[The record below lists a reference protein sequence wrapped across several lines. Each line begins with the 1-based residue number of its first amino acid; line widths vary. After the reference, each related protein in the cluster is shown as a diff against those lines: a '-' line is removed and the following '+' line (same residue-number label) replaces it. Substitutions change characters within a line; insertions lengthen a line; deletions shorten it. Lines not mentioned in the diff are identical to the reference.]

1 MPKQAETGNLQNRQK
16 FTKQMVLCRFLCYND
31 KNSRKGG
38 DSMRLEALV
47 SKHYN
52 ELNPNDLII
61 WRYIYQHKDQCLKMN
76 IETLASLCNVSRS
89 TVMRFAQKIG
99 VSGYSELKAC
109 LRLEM
114 NESFVGASGNLT
126 QIVCDSSVKAIRY
139 FQNQNYE
146 NICKLLFH
154 AKRIFVYG
162 TGQAQK
168 SVAEEF
174 RRSMLSLNILVND
187 IPAEGE
193 LKKMTRMMTPEDVI
207 LIISKSGENEAVRTV
222 LFELNSKGI
231 PVISLTRYGSNTLAK
246 MSTEN
251 LFVNIEEIAVLEDTN
266 FESMTLL
273 FIILEIV
280 FTRFAEY
287 QARHSAGP
295 ET

>member
-1 MPKQAETGNLQNRQK
+1 MK
-16 FTKQMVLCRFLCYND
+16 
-31 KNSRKGG
+31 
-38 DSMRLEALV
+38 LEALV

-52 ELNPNDLII
+52 DLNPNDLII
-61 WRYIYQHKDQCLKMN
+61 WHYIYQHKDQCLKMN

-114 NESFVGASGNLT
+114 NESFVGVSGNLT

-139 FQNQNYE
+139 FQSQNYE

-187 IPAEGE
+187 IPGEGE

-222 LFELNSKGI
+222 LFELNSRGI

-287 QARHSAGP
+287 QARLSACP
-295 ET
+295 EV